1 MSDSREHMTEGQR
14 VLALMEDH
22 VRNNEM
28 KLLRLHMG
36 MEKVVDASERTEAK
50 LSEMVD
56 DVATLRTKVA
66 HLQDEVEEIQKTR
79 LGRGSIYWISASV
92 VGAAMAV
99 AVFVLELLRA

>member
-1 MSDSREHMTEGQR
+1 MSDQREHLTDAQR

-56 DVATLRTKVA
+56 DVATLRTRVA
-66 HLQDEVEEIQKTR
+66 HIRDDVDEIQKTR
-79 LGRGSIYWISASV
+79 IGRGTVYMIAGTV
-92 VGAAMAV
+92 VGAALTV
-99 AVFVLELLRA
+99 AAFAISLFK